1 MRTLLLVRNGVD
13 HDARV
18 LRAARVAEQTIG
30 GGALVVGVATASAPT
45 GAAMVEGVRVLR
57 LSARRQPKPVPGPSG
72 ATPDIPSAS
81 CPPDHSGPPAQTSAP
96 AQNGPSAQNGRP
108 MQNVLRGQNGPSR
121 PSDPL
126 GKSVHPGRLTRRA
139 RTKRVLSGVWFAWQ
153 ALAVARRERPALVHA
168 NDWNTMWCAVAIKLV
183 CRARLVYDSHELWP
197 DRNGRWEWRPWLLA
211 SEALF
216 VRVADAVITAS
227 PGYAD
232 ALSARHRM
240 ARPTVVRNIPD
251 GPPSAGRSEPQAP
264 PLVVYVGGLMPGR
277 GLEQTIDALAL
288 APAIRLRA
296 VGPGSP
302 EYRAGLIERATAVG
316 VADRLELCPPV
327 PPGSVGTTL
336 REATAGL
343 CLIQPVCRSYELTLP
358 NKLFEYAAAGVPVLV
373 SDLPVIAAVVRRDGL
388 GEVAPSDDPR
398 GIAAGLERLVEPGRW
413 CEAARCSRAFA
424 LANDW
429 KGESRVLAQV
439 YSHALARLTD
449 TSILVPPPRAE
460 CRPVGGSR

>member
-18 LRAARVAEQTIG
+18 LRAARVAERTIG
-30 GGALVVGVATASAPT
+30 GEALVVGVATASAPT
-45 GAAMVEGVRVLR
+45 GETTVEGVRVLR
-57 LSARRQPKPVPGPSG
+57 LSARRRQRPVSE
-72 ATPDIPSAS
+72 ASDIPTDPPSFS
-81 CPPDHSGPPAQTSAP
+81 CPPNHDGPPAQS
-96 AQNGPSAQNGRP
+96 GRP
-108 MQNVLRGQNGPSR
+108 EQGVPPK
-121 PSDPL
+121 PSDPT
-126 GKSVHPGRLTRRA
+126 GRGTPPEQLTWSARA
-139 RTKRVLSGVWFAWQ
+139 KRVLSGVSFAWQ

-197 DRNGRWEWRPWLLA
+197 DRNGRWEWRLWLLA

-232 ALSARHRM
+232 ALSARHRV
-240 ARPTVVRNIPD
+240 AQPTVIRNIPE
-251 GPPSAGRSEPQAP
+251 GPPAMAFEPQAP

-327 PPGSVGTTL
+327 APGSVGTTL
-336 REATAGL
+336 REAAAGL

-358 NKLFEYAAAGVPVLV
+358 NKLFEYAAAGVPVLA

-388 GEVAPSDDPR
+388 GEVVPRDDPR
-398 GIAAGLERLVEPGRW
+398 GIATGLERLVEPERRS
-413 CEAARCSRAFA
+413 EAARCARTFA

-429 KGESRVLAQV
+429 EGESRVLAQV
-439 YSHALARLTD
+439 YTRALARATGA
-449 TSILVPPPRAE
+449 SILVPPPGRE
-460 CRPVGGSR
+460 CQPLEGSR